1 MAKKIKKRTL
11 NEYRQNKDYGYTQ
24 PNRVEYD
31 HLDDW
36 VDIKEKQKV
45 NQTDWWARMAG
56 KLDSKRVIDFVNEYS
71 DDAKLGAVIRN
82 YVKQLDS

>member
-45 NQTDWWARMAG
+45 NQTDWWARMAD

>member
-1 MAKKIKKRTL
+1 MAKKIKKRSMD
-11 NEYRQNKDYGYTQ
+11 EYRQSKDYGYTQ

-56 KLDSKRVIDFVNEYS
+56 KLDSKRVIDFVKQYPN
-71 DDAKLGAVIRN
+71 DAELGSVIRN
-82 YVKQLDS
+82 YVKQLDL

>member
-11 NEYRQNKDYGYTQ
+11 NEYRQNKDFGYTQ

-82 YVKQLDS
+82 YVKQLNS